1 MDSNAFNGPIA
12 LGRAEAPVPLPAA
25 LAAALHDTFCSSEHG
40 SDSIEL
46 WLDIAAEATR
56 LITVP
61 TSQEPCA
68 VPIFAIYGNK
78 RTNAVL
84 DPHTS
89 AVYITSGRLTGTHYP
104 TPVEAARA
112 VIACATGSDGEFDGD
127 DRTSWRLPSRQPNRE
142 ERHR

>member
-1 MDSNAFNGPIA
+1 MDSNTSNPTTIG
-12 LGRAEAPVPLPAA
+12 LAEAAVPPRAT
-25 LAAALHDTFCSSEHG
+25 LAAALHDAFCSSVHG
-40 SDSIEL
+40 SDSIAL
-46 WLDIAAEATR
+46 WLDVAAEATR

-89 AVYITSGRLTGTHYP
+89 AVYITSGTLTGTHYP

-112 VIACATGSDGEFDGD
+112 VIACATGSDGELGVE
-127 DRTSWRLPSRQPNRE
+127 DRTSWRLPASQPNRE
-142 ERHR
+142 ASSR